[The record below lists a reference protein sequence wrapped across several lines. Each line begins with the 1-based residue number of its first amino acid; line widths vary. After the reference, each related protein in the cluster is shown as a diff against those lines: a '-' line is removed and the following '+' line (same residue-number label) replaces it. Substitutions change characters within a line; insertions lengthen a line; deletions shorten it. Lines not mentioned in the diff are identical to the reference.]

1 MLSSNMEE
9 QSDLVIA
16 GWPEAGLPEAEGGP
30 VSRGQRQPKIQ
41 IATKLELMELQQKK
55 HTINNQNVKRKLCNA
70 MHWRTIT

>member
-1 MLSSNMEE
+1 MEE

-41 IATKLELMELQQKK
+41 IATKLELMELQQKNTQL
-55 HTINNQNVKRKLCNA
+55 TIK
-70 MHWRTIT
+70 M